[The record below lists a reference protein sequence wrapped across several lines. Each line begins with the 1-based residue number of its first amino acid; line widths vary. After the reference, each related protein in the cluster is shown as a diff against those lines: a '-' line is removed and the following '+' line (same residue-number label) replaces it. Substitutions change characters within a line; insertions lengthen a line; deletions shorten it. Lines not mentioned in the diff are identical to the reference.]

1 MIICHVITSLVY
13 GGAERLLLNLVK
25 LQKQKHTVYI
35 IYFLAKAPLLS
46 FFPKDVNIYHI
57 RFNLLTPYHLRQYI
71 KKIKPDI
78 VHTHLGHADLIGL
91 WSIRGLNVKSFVTIH
106 NIWYKWDWRDPI
118 IFFIYKILFKTIARK
133 CVVIGISKSVSL
145 HVKNRLGV
153 KTENIF
159 TLYNAIEDIHS
170 LDTKENIRKKLNLPE
185 QSFCVLF
192 IGRLHIQK
200 SIETLLFSINIIKNK
215 IPNLVIQIVGE
226 GEEEKK
232 LKKIVNQLQITE
244 IVKFYGTT
252 SDPELFLQAADL
264 FVLPSVYEGFGIVII
279 EAFRAGLPVI
289 ATNIEGP
296 REIITNDI
304 NGLLF
309 SPLDYEALANLIFEV
324 YSNLDLRNNLS
335 QESRMSFTNEYSIV
349 NYAER
354 LESIYLL

>member
-1 MIICHVITSLVY
+1 MIICHVITSLVH
-13 GGAERLLLNLVK
+13 GGAERLLLSLVK

-35 IYFLAKAPLLS
+35 VYFLDKAPLLS
-46 FFPKDVNIYHI
+46 FFSKDINIKHI
-57 RFNLLTPYHLRQYI
+57 KFNLLTSYHLRQYI

-153 KTENIF
+153 KAENIF
-159 TLYNAIEDIHS
+159 TLYNAIDDIHS
-170 LDTKENIRKKLNLPE
+170 LDTKDNIRKKLNIPE
-185 QSFCVLF
+185 KSFCVLF

-200 SIETLLFSINIIKNK
+200 SIETLLYAVNIVKNK
-215 IPNLVIQIVGE
+215 IPKLVIQIVGE
-226 GEEEKK
+226 GDEEIK
-232 LKKIVNQLQITE
+232 LIKIVNQLQISE

-252 SDPELFLQAADL
+252 SEPELFLQAADL
-264 FVLPSVYEGFGIVII
+264 FVLPSIYEGFGIVII
-279 EAFRAGLPVI
+279 EAFSAGLPVI

-296 REIITNDI
+296 RELITDGN

-309 SPLDYEALANLIFEV
+309 SPLDCKALANLIYKV
-324 YSNLDLRNNLS
+324 YLNYDLRISLS
-335 QESRMSFTNEYSIV
+335 QASRKSFSNEYRID
-349 NYAER
+349 NYAEK
-354 LESIYLL
+354 LEKIYLR

>member
-1 MIICHVITSLVY
+1 MIICHVITSLVH
-13 GGAERLLLNLVK
+13 GGAERLLLSLVK
-25 LQKQKHTVYI
+25 LQKQKHTVHI
-35 IYFLAKAPLLS
+35 VYFLDKAPLLPL
-46 FFPKDVNIYHI
+46 FPKDINIKHI
-57 RFNLLTPYHLRQYI
+57 KLDLFTSYHLRQYI

-91 WSIRGLNVKSFVTIH
+91 WSIRGLNIKSFVTIH
-106 NIWYKWDWRDPI
+106 NIWYKWDWRDSI
-118 IFFIYKILFKTIARK
+118 IFIIYKILFKTIARK

-153 KTENIF
+153 KAENIF
-159 TLYNAIEDIHS
+159 TLFNAIDDIDS
-170 LDTKENIRKKLNLPE
+170 LDTKDNIRKKLNIPM
-185 QSFCVLF
+185 QTFCVLF

-200 SIETLLFSINIIKNK
+200 SIETLLFSTKILKNK

-226 GEEEKK
+226 GEEENK
-232 LKKIVNQLQITE
+232 LKKHVHQLQISDV
-244 IVKFYGTT
+244 VKFYGTT
-252 SDPELFLQAADL
+252 SEPELFLQAADL
-264 FVLPSVYEGFGIVII
+264 FVLPSIYEGFGIVII

-296 REIITNDI
+296 REIITNRI

-309 SPLDYEALANLIFEV
+309 YPTDYDNLAKLIYEV
-324 YSNLDLRNNLS
+324 YSNLDLRINLS
-335 QESRMSFTNEYSIV
+335 QGSRMSFTNAYSIV